1 MNQKK
6 IGLVVYGILV
16 CAAIFLMG
24 YLFGSGRSEQISI
37 EFQQDAESPKST
49 VVVQEPVPSVREE
62 RDGPI
67 DLNTADAALLDTLPG
82 IGPELASRIVEY
94 RQTIGLFVSVEQIMD
109 VEGIGE
115 KRFEEL
121 RNLITV
127 EVTYENSG
135 S

>member
-6 IGLVVYGILV
+6 IGLVIYGILV
-16 CAAIFLMG
+16 CVTIFLLG
-24 YLFGSGRSEQISI
+24 YLSGSSRSEQITI
-37 EFQQDAESPKST
+37 DFRQDADNAESA
-49 VVVQEPVPSVREE
+49 VVVQEPAPSVREE
-62 RDGPI
+62 PDGPI